1 MIKLAIIGSGSM
13 VFTRRIVT
21 DLLLD
26 KNLSGMEIALMDI
39 DPEKLRVSELIVN
52 AVANEIGVKP
62 TISTHIDR
70 KTALKNADFVQTTF
84 QVGGFDPSTKI
95 DFNIPKK
102 YGLKQTI
109 ADTLGIGGIMRGLRT
124 IPILLDV
131 AKDIM
136 EICPKAIW
144 LQSVNPM
151 AMNIM
156 AISKK
161 FPEINV
167 IGLCHSVPLTAMML
181 ANDLEEK
188 FEDIVFECA
197 GINHMSFYLSFQKQ
211 LPDGSTI
218 DLYPKLKQIAKNIL
232 NGQKVS
238 SRTQKK
244 TSHGKFLSEKVRYDI
259 LMRLGYFVTES
270 SEHFSEYVPWYI
282 KNNHP
287 NLIDKFK
294 IPIDDYI
301 LRCENQ
307 NKIWKN
313 HSKNLTHNSNLE
325 ISSSNEYASE
335 IIKSLATSNK
345 IQVNG
350 NVINNGAI
358 KNLPNDCCVEI
369 PCDID
374 KKGIHPQEIGNLPI
388 QLAALISTNV
398 NVQQLTVEAALNH
411 RREHVYHAA
420 MVDPHTASELSLDQI
435 YQMVDEL
442 IEAHG
447 EMIPKLI

>member
-26 KNLSGMEIALMDI
+26 KYLSDMEIALMDI

-62 TISTHIDR
+62 TISTHLDR
-70 KTALKNADFVQTTF
+70 KTSLKNADFVQTTL
-84 QVGGFDPSTKI
+84 QVGGFDPATKI

-109 ADTLGIGGIMRGLRT
+109 ADTIGIGGIMRGLRT
-124 IPILLDV
+124 IPVLLDI

-144 LQSVNPM
+144 LQSANPM

-156 AISKK
+156 AISKE
-161 FPEINV
+161 FPEANV

-181 ANDLEEK
+181 AKDLGEN
-188 FEDIVFECA
+188 FEDIVFQCA
-197 GINHMSFYLSFQKQ
+197 GINHMSFYLSFEKK
-211 LPDGSTI
+211 LPDGSKI
-218 DLYPKLKQIAKNIL
+218 DLYPKLKQVAKSIL
-232 NGQKVS
+232 NGEKVS

-282 KNNHP
+282 KNNQP
-287 NLIDKFK
+287 DLINQFE

-301 LRCENQ
+301 LRCESQ

-313 HSKNLTHNSNLE
+313 HSENLTHESNLE
-325 ISSSNEYASE
+325 ISSSDEYASQ
-335 IIKSLATSNK
+335 IIKSIVANKK
-345 IQVNG
+345 IQING

-358 KNLPNDCCVEI
+358 KNLPDDCCVEI

-374 KKGIHPQEIGNLPI
+374 KSGISSQKIGNLPL
-388 QLAALISTNV
+388 QLATLISTNV

-411 RREHVYHAA
+411 RKEHVYHAA
-420 MVDPHTASELSLDQI
+420 MVDPHTASELSINQI

-447 EMIPKLI
+447 AMIPKLI